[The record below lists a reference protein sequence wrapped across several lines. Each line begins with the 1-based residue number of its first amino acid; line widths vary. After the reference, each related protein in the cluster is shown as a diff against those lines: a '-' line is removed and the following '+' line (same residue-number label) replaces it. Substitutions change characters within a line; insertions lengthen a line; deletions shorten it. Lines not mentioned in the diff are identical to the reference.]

1 MQSQMRRY
9 QLASGGKLLRESGHR
24 IAFLG
29 TAVAVKA
36 IANDIRTGSTL
47 TVGSKLVTFSM
58 RQNNFQQKSHL
69 DGDSEQWR
77 S

>member
-9 QLASGGKLLRESGHR
+9 KLASGGELLRESGHR
-24 IAFLG
+24 NAVLG
-29 TAVAVKA
+29 AAVAVKA

-58 RQNNFQQKSHL
+58 RQNNFQQKISL
-69 DGDSEQWR
+69 GR
-77 S
+77 